1 MQGSLVPVL
10 PSLPTQPWVAIQL
23 PWVIFE
29 FPSNLSHSIS
39 LTWLTSGGMVSSK
52 APQSTLL
59 SLCSTDAKAWGCGWG
74 PAVNKGLPKLIFVL
88 LNLCISAVQFQSDPT
103 KVTGAPEVAHCLP
116 QSEDPSRRRD
126 ILKIC

>member
-1 MQGSLVPVL
+1 MQGSLVLVL

-29 FPSNLSHSIS
+29 VPSNLSHSII
-39 LTWLTSGGMVSSK
+39 LTWLTSGSMVRSK
-52 APQSTLL
+52 ASQNTLL
-59 SLCSTDAKAWGCGWG
+59 SLCSMDAKAWGCGWG
-74 PAVNKGLPKLIFVL
+74 PAVNKGLPKLIFAL
-88 LNLCISAVQFQSDPT
+88 LNLCISAAQFQSDPT